1 MKLYGYIKVDSE
13 GFGDGTEADVAIL
26 TDKEE
31 VIKSAYE
38 DYKDNLDWYKEW
50 ESLDDCY
57 DTCDSYEDF
66 KNELL
71 DGYVLIQGGSSHVQY
86 EWFEREV

>member
-13 GFGDGTEADVAIL
+13 GFGDGTEADVTIL
-26 TDKEE
+26 KKKSE
-31 VIKSAYE
+31 VLKSAYE
-38 DYKDNLDWYKEW
+38 DYKNNLAYYKEW

-57 DTCDSYEDF
+57 EVYKSF
-66 KNELL
+66 KAFKAELL
-71 DGYVLIQGGSSHVQY
+71 NGYVLIQGGSSHVQY